1 MQMMSVGYLAHVRAG
16 TMAYVMQNNK
26 VNDSYGR
33 GVFTMW
39 AQYEWLIWVLFGGL
53 FLFLMFRGGGCC
65 AGHGSHGG
73 HGGRGSNDHEEH
85 DDKTEAAKSQNRSR
99 TGCH

>member
-1 MQMMSVGYLAHVRAG
+1 
-16 TMAYVMQNNK
+16 
-26 VNDSYGR
+26 
-33 GVFTMW
+33 MW
-39 AQYEWLIWVLFGGL
+39 AQYGWLIWVLFGGL

-73 HGGRGSNDHEEH
+73 YGGQRSGDYEKL
-85 DDKTEAAKSQNRSR
+85 DDKTSEATTSRNRSH

>member
-1 MQMMSVGYLAHVRAG
+1 MWTQ
-16 TMAYVMQNNK
+16 
-26 VNDSYGR
+26 YG
-33 GVFTMW
+33 
-39 AQYEWLIWVLFGGL
+39 WLLWILFGGL

-73 HGGRGSNDHEEH
+73 RRSNDHEEP
-85 DDKTEAAKSQNRSR
+85 DDKTEAAKSQNRAR

>member
-1 MQMMSVGYLAHVRAG
+1 
-16 TMAYVMQNNK
+16 
-26 VNDSYGR
+26 
-33 GVFTMW
+33 MW
-39 AQYEWLIWVLFGGL
+39 AQYGWLIWVIFGGL
-53 FLFLMFRGGGCC
+53 FLFLMVRGGGCC

-73 HGGRGSNDHEEH
+73 RGSNDQEEL